1 MHRFGLGFTVRSARG
16 DSGEEEGG
24 ELSCERQLDGG
35 CDCTS
40 REILGLNHGS
50 IRDQHFQLLPWRFR
64 LTDSLPEHL
73 CCVEAHLLKYAQQAL
88 PCSLGSGLHGGNPRT
103 PARCTCGTV
112 ATEHQPVR
120 PVHLPIRKRLGHAHP
135 SRPELGYGTVSNDQ

>member
-1 MHRFGLGFTVRSARG
+1 RRVSIDALRSEEGLAALVHNLWKQGWCNSQTACINHHTSMHRFGLGFTVRNARG

-50 IRDQHFQLLPWRFR
+50 VRDQHFQLLPGHFR
-64 LTDSLPEHL
+64 LTGSLPEHL
-73 CCVEAHLLKYAQQAL
+73 CRVEAHLLKYAQQAL
-88 PCSLGSGLHGGNPRT
+88 PCSLGSGLHGGTPRT
-103 PARCTCGTV
+103 P
-112 ATEHQPVR
+112 
-120 PVHLPIRKRLGHAHP
+120 
-135 SRPELGYGTVSNDQ
+135 